1 MGRLGSGVGLGHG
14 FSGRRYLNSI
24 PFRMQQIS
32 IDCSGFSV
40 GSSLNISSLKKVD
53 ISNEVKPGQTHVCL
67 CLCQG
72 GFYVTFHDPISR
84 AKVWTVIAED
94 HKPGPAQ

>member
-1 MGRLGSGVGLGHG
+1 MGRLGGDVGLGHG

-24 PFRMQQIS
+24 PFQMQQIS
-32 IDCSGFSV
+32 IDCSEFSV

-53 ISNEVKPGQTHVCL
+53 ITNEARPGRTHVCL
-67 CLCQG
+67 CLLQG
-72 GFYVTFHDPISR
+72 WFYVTFDYPISR
-84 AKVWTVIAED
+84 AKVWAVIAED